1 MFFSLGRAKMINLT
15 VKLATLIVLVLAI
28 TNIFDS
34 QVAVAAEEAGLT
46 PISEGNP
53 LAVEVADLKEQLEN
67 GWKASLPADF
77 AVISKVV
84 TLVEQDILPLN
95 MVKAVF
101 QWSRKKGAANNYPFP
116 YFQRALKI
124 RAKKLGIVI

>member
-1 MFFSLGRAKMINLT
+1 MKNLT
-15 VKLATLIVLVLAI
+15 LKLATLFVVVLAA
-28 TNIFDS
+28 NNLS
-34 QVAVAAEEAGLT
+34 NLQAVVAADEVGLA

-67 GWKASLPADF
+67 GLKARLPADF
-77 AVISKVV
+77 AFISKVV
-84 TLVEQDILPLN
+84 TLVEQDKLPLD